1 MKRPIFFDQHP
12 VWFVFILEIIIIF
25 VYLLSGTAAAVMK
38 LTNLALYGIANVTL
52 VVISVGLITA
62 LGWWKV
68 IGFQFF
74 KRSGDWWFFLIPFIP
89 MAINLIPGINIL
101 NFRHLVVVFFITLSV
116 GFVEETFFRGL
127 MLYSLRNSSVWF
139 AILVTSLLFGFTHA
153 MNITAGKSVLDTVS
167 QIMYAIAI
175 GIAFAALVIRK
186 GVIWPLMIAHFLTDF
201 FYFLQRTN
209 GFFSPT
215 QELIITFSIT
225 VIFISYGLW
234 LMFHPVR
241 EPIQLKESLT

>member
-1 MKRPIFFDQHP
+1 
-12 VWFVFILEIIIIF
+12 
-25 VYLLSGTAAAVMK
+25 
-38 LTNLALYGIANVTL
+38 
-52 VVISVGLITA
+52 
-62 LGWWKV
+62 
-68 IGFQFF
+68 
-74 KRSGDWWFFLIPFIP
+74 

-201 FYFLQRTN
+201 FYLLQRTN